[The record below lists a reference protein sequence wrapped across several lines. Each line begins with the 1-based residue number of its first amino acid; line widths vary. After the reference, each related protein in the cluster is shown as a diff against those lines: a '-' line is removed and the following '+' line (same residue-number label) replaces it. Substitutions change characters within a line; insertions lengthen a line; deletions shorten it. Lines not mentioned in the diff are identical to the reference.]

1 MTTKIKT
8 QRNTDK
14 KNQKKPI
21 IRFRDWLYSIW
32 VLVTMLLPCV
42 IIAVIAHTFIPLI
55 YVIILVYPYLG
66 YYHTCVD
73 FYENFM
79 VIRRPL
85 FFFKKIIPYSEI
97 SMMRKTK
104 GKGTMIRVYIADNN
118 HFWSFTPPIIKK
130 NNNKFELF
138 VKSKGIDFNYND

>member
-1 MTTKIKT
+1 MAMTTKI
-8 QRNTDK
+8 QRSTDK
-14 KNQKKPI
+14 KIQKEPV
-21 IRFRDWLYSIW
+21 IRFRDWFYLIW

-42 IIAVIAHTFIPLI
+42 IIVMIAHTFTPLFF
-55 YVIILVYPYLG
+55 VIILVYPYLG
-66 YYHTCVD
+66 YFHTCVE

-79 VIRRPL
+79 VIIRPL
-85 FFFKKIIPYSEI
+85 FFFKKIIPYGEI

-130 NNNKFELF
+130 NKEIELF
-138 VKSKGIDFNYND
+138 VKSKGIDFNYDD